1 VKLNHLTVCELC
13 SNLSL
18 RNDLTELEH
27 LLLDK
32 LISVFDAL
40 TDLQTEY
47 NTLTTKI
54 PK

>member
-1 VKLNHLTVCELC
+1 MKLNHLTVSELC
-13 SNLSL
+13 SVLSL

-27 LLLDK
+27 LLPDK

-47 NTLTTKI
+47 DELTQKAL
-54 PK
+54 